1 MNKRVDKKKIK
12 ILDKY
17 SSDKTFF
24 HKLFKISIGVK
35 GINSLLEI
43 FAGIFL
49 IFAKPEFFS
58 KIIQFA
64 FHYELIETPK
74 DIIISS
80 LLAFFSSLSV
90 GVELFAAIYLLIHGF
105 IKLGLVIGLW
115 KGKLWTYILAE
126 IIFGLFVIYQVYRFF
141 FTLEFYLIIL
151 TLFDLIVMFLTWIE
165 YKHLKKRRK

>member
-1 MNKRVDKKKIK
+1 MKRADKKKTR

-17 SSDKTFF
+17 SSDENFF

-35 GINSLLEI
+35 GINSLIEI

-49 IFAKPEFFS
+49 FFAKPEFFS

-74 DIIISS
+74 DMIVGS
-80 LLAFFSSLSV
+80 LIAFFSNLSV
-90 GVELFAAIYLLIHGF
+90 GVELFAAIYLFIHGF

-126 IIFGLFVIYQVYRFF
+126 IVFGIFVMYQVYRFF
-141 FTLEFYLIIL
+141 FTYESYLIFL
-151 TLFDLIVMFLTWIE
+151 TLFDLIVMLLTWIE
-165 YKHLKKRRK
+165 YRQIKKRKK